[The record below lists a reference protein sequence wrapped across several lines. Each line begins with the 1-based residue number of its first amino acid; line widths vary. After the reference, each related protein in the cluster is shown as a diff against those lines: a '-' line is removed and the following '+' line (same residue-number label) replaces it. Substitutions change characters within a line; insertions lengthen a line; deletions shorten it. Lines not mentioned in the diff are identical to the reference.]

1 MKKPYTPGPVLSRDI
16 SLGISLFTVLLCALF
31 GANAVAMKISLSGL
45 GVFTNIFLRFSISSL
60 TILLWARWRGW
71 PIMVANRRQA
81 RQITVVSLIFFC
93 QMSGM
98 YLGQNLTTASHG
110 TLIANLLPFVVMLL
124 AHLFL
129 KDERMQL
136 KKAAGLLLGFSGVL
150 LLFLDT
156 AHAGAS
162 SWQGDSIIFL
172 AVLLWG
178 CNVVFIKRII
188 ADFHPVQITVLPMLL
203 NMPLFFA
210 AALIFDKEMISTLSP
225 PVIAA
230 LLYQGLV
237 TASFGFIMWNTLI
250 QRYGAT
256 ALHSFIFIV
265 PISGVTFGVL
275 LLGEPFTMRLAG
287 AILLVSAALIVVN
300 YRFAAK
306 ITKRG

>member
-1 MKKPYTPGPVLSRDI
+1 MLSRDI

-203 NMPLFFA
+203 NMPLFLA

>member
-1 MKKPYTPGPVLSRDI
+1 MLSRDI

>member
-1 MKKPYTPGPVLSRDI
+1 VLSRDI

>member
-1 MKKPYTPGPVLSRDI
+1 MLSRDI

-81 RQITVVSLIFFC
+81 RQIIVVSLIFFC